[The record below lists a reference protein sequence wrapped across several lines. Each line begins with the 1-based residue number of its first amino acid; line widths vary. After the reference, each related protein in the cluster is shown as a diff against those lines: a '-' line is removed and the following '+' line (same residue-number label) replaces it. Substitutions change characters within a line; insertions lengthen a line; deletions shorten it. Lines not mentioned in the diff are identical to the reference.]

1 MTKLKMLFEPIKVG
15 QVELKNRIVCLAMG
29 TGMKICDGEI
39 SPQLI
44 NFYAARVSGG
54 ASSVFLPLVAMYP
67 GTEFNQMMPG
77 AYEDKFIPGMRAMV
91 KAIHAQGAK
100 AGAQMFIL
108 DDQYARRR
116 GAPTEVV
123 GPSDI
128 PKPRGPIP
136 RPLPPEEIDCVIDS
150 YAESTKRARDAGFDM
165 VEFHFGIGFLVA
177 KFISPLTN
185 NRTDEYGGSLE
196 KRMKL
201 ALDIIAAVKKKVGN
215 DYTLSVRFSGDELI
229 EGGHT
234 IEEGKEVA
242 KLFEKADVHILN
254 VQPGWTESSVPMV
267 QMSVPRGHWLYLPE
281 AVKKVVKIPVI
292 AATRINDP
300 ILAEEILTS
309 GKADLIGMARP
320 LLADP
325 ELPDKAK
332 EGRFEDICTCVACCY
347 CMDRPHSDMRH
358 VLNNL
363 PVLCSINAQVGREGI
378 YTIEAASEPKRIAVV
393 GGGPA
398 GMEAARV
405 AALRGHRVILY
416 EKDNKLGGLLNIAT
430 IPPYK
435 EELLNLI
442 NYLSR
447 QVEKN
452 GVQIKLGE
460 EFTEDTLERDKPE
473 VVIVAAGSVPLVLDM
488 PGVGNSNVVGFMEV
502 LTGAAEA
509 GDRVVVVGGGMV
521 GCEVAEFLHAKGK
534 QVTILEMLPRVGN
547 DIGVTD
553 RFATM
558 IRLREAG
565 IKMKANTKVVKIT
578 EKGVEATRDGATEF
592 FEGDT
597 VVLAT
602 GMKANNKL
610 AKKLEHKVAPL
621 YRIGDCVEP
630 HRITEAIENGF
641 RIATQI

>member
-15 QVELKNRIVCLAMG
+15 QVELKNRIICLAMG
-29 TGMKICDGEI
+29 AGMKICDAEI

-67 GTEFNQMMPG
+67 GTEFNEMMPG

-100 AGAQMFIL
+100 AGAQMFML

-123 GPSDI
+123 GPSAI

-136 RPLPPEEIDCVIDS
+136 RPLPPEEIDCVIES
-150 YAESTKRARDAGFDM
+150 YAESAKRARDAGFDI

-201 ALDIIAAVKKKVGN
+201 ALDIIAAVKRKVGN

-234 IEEGKEVA
+234 VKEGREVA

-281 AVKKVVKIPVI
+281 AVKEVVKIPVV
-292 AATRINDP
+292 AA
-300 ILAEEILTS
+300 
-309 GKADLIGMARP
+309 
-320 LLADP
+320 
-325 ELPDKAK
+325 PDKAK
-332 EGRFEDICTCVACCY
+332 EGHFEDICTCVACCY

-363 PVLCSINAQVGREGI
+363 PVLCSVNAQVGREGI
-378 YTIEAASEPKRIAVV
+378 YTIEAASELKRIAVV

-398 GMEAARV
+398 GMEVARV
-405 AALRGHRVILY
+405 AALRGHQVTLY
-416 EKDNKLGGLLNIAT
+416 EKDNKLGGLLHIAT

-452 GVQIKLGE
+452 GVRIKLGE

-473 VVIVAAGSVPLVLDM
+473 VVIVATGSVPLGLDI

-502 LTGAAEA
+502 LTGAAEP
-509 GDRVVVVGGGMV
+509 GDRIVIVGGGMV

-534 QVTILEMLPRVGN
+534 QVTILEMLARVGN

-565 IKMKANTKVVKIT
+565 IRMKANTKVVKIT
-578 EKGVEATRDGATEF
+578 EEGVEATRDGATEF

-610 AKKLEHKVAPL
+610 AKKLEHKVATL
-621 YRIGDCVEP
+621 YSIGDCVEP